1 MKIKSILNEIEN
13 IIPQKNKD
21 LIVDSRA
28 NHVITSASNIMRLI
42 NENYDFATA
51 EKLQKKF
58 LNAIRTGNPE
68 KFSNA
73 LKRLNNASTGTNS
86 QHKTEAEV

>member
-58 LNAIRTGNPE
+58 LNAIRTGKLE

-73 LKRLNNASTGTNS
+73 LKRINDADQRINS
-86 QHKTEAEV
+86 KHKTEA